1 MKINSKSKKKPSQRH
16 NITRSLTIMILC
28 DGNFEKITNNVRIL
42 EFCDESVFAG
52 GYNYDNPPRSQ

>member
-1 MKINSKSKKKPSQRH
+1 MNLYSKSTTKPSQRH
-16 NITRSLTIMILC
+16 NITRSLRTLDLC

-52 GYNYDNPPRSQ
+52 GYNYDNTHRP